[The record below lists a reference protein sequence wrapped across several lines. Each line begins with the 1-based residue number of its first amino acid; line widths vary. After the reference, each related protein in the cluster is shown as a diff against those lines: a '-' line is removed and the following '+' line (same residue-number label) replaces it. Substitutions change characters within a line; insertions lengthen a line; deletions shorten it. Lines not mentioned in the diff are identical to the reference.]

1 MEWGHSPIF
10 LEPRFIPFV
19 QPGSKENVS
28 YFVLLFSEL
37 IREKKDS
44 PPTLLSIESPA
55 ALHPLTFRPISSL
68 EREATEAFR

>member
-1 MEWGHSPIF
+1 MEWGHSPMF

-28 YFVLLFSEL
+28 DFVLLFSEL

-44 PPTLLSIESPA
+44 PP
-55 ALHPLTFRPISSL
+55 
-68 EREATEAFR
+68 